1 MTKPSVF
8 FPTLV
13 PALARALVLALT
25 AAVFTATATAK
36 PLSRILAQ
44 SPLQPG
50 DFNAMRAAEAA
61 LYNHPGVKVG
71 SSVKWTNPETASHG
85 KVKVMAKQGNC
96 LALKHQ
102 AYPGGEAQVRDVA
115 RKFCKTS
122 DGKWLLTE

>member
-8 FPTLV
+8 LPTL
-13 PALARALVLALT
+13 AQALVLALT
-25 AAVFTATATAK
+25 TAVFTAPATAK
-36 PLSRILAQ
+36 PLSRILAE

-61 LYNHPGVKVG
+61 LYNHAGVKVG
-71 SSVKWTNPETASHG
+71 SSVKWTNPETAAHG
-85 KVKVMAKQGNC
+85 KVKVIAKQGNC

-102 AYPGGEAQVRDVA
+102 TYPGGAAQARDIA
-115 RKFCKTS
+115 RKFCKAS

>member
-1 MTKPSVF
+1 MTKPSVLL
-8 FPTLV
+8 PTL
-13 PALARALVLALT
+13 ALALT
-25 AAVFTATATAK
+25 AAFFTMPATAK

-44 SPLQPG
+44 SPLKPG

-61 LYNHPGVKVG
+61 LYNHAGVKVG

-102 AYPGGEAQVRDVA
+102 AYPGGEAQARDVA

-122 DGKWLLTE
+122 DGIWLLTE